1 MRARKKKK
9 KASPRK
15 VARRKARASARNAAK
30 KRASRKSGARKPA
43 RAKTHRLRGKSEEVN
58 RVEFEPSGLGLRS
71 GGQSGDL
78 QGLSN
83 FAGADSE
90 SVGELLEE
98 GNAFEAEIVRAVQD
112 APDPDRQEIRTREVL
127 EDDVPEEYLEQE

>member
-1 MRARKKKK
+1 MGVRKKKK
-9 KASPRK
+9 KARPRK
-15 VARRKARASARNAAK
+15 IARKKARASAGNAAK
-30 KRASRKSGARKPA
+30 KRASRKPRARKRV
-43 RAKTHRLRGKSEEVN
+43 RAKKHRLLGKSEEVS

-127 EDDVPEEYLEQE
+127 EDDVPEEYLENE